1 MPNTVAPTP
10 LSHGQ
15 LYSWREVESYPPPWR
30 AEANLSATWDLRGL
44 TPERLAA
51 ALRRLI
57 ELHEPLRT
65 SYSVDGDGVPAQQV
79 HSVDGSG
86 GDGGGGGGDG
96 GGGGG
101 DDGGGDDDGDDG
113 SDGGGLC
120 GLDPAT
126 GLPRAIETADRQITD
141 FADPIRTTEALAAQ
155 AIPMTGGPCWR
166 GSLVTTDGAPMF
178 VSLAF
183 SHLILDVW
191 SMIEL
196 ERRFRILAE
205 DPGADLDAG
214 ASQRDLSAAQHAE
227 KWQTRQASAEKYWR
241 GLLAEAP
248 TGFRQALPTLG
259 TGQTKP
265 RVQAVLHSH
274 RLTVLAA
281 EAARQHAVTVPAVLL
296 AMVTAA
302 LAEHLGT
309 EGTVI
314 SLMSNNRFA
323 PDHRHVVGT
332 LNQLIPISLP
342 VDRAGTLAEH
352 VKRTHWASAKA
363 YRYSCYDVDRIAALA
378 GGSAE
383 GSAEGSADGWY
394 NRLFPAWF
402 NYLPFDDRVADPAE
416 YAPAELVWTEKPRE
430 YGQPFDVRV
439 TTQDGR
445 TSVQLRTDP
454 DVVDAEALAGMLRT
468 VAFGVQR
475 AVAAPESG
483 LKELWTPAEPDAALF
498 PGG

>member
-51 ALRRLI
+51 ALRRLV

-65 SYSVDGDGVPAQQV
+65 SYSVGPDGVPAQHV
-79 HSVDGSG
+79 YSL
-86 GDGGGGGGDG
+86 
-96 GGGGG
+96 
-101 DDGGGDDDGDDG
+101 DDDGP
-113 SDGGGLC
+113 C
-120 GLDPAT
+120 GLDAAT
-126 GLPRAIETADRQITD
+126 GLPRAIGTADRRITD
-141 FADPIRTTEALAAQ
+141 FADPIRTTETLAGQ

-205 DPGADLDAG
+205 DPEAGLDAG

-227 KWQTRQASAEKYWR
+227 KWQTRQAAAEKYWR
-241 GLLAEAP
+241 GVLAEAP
-248 TGFRQALPTLG
+248 ARFRLRQALPTLT

-274 RLTVLAA
+274 RLTALAA

-363 YRYSCYDVDRIAALA
+363 YRYSCYDVDRIAAQT
-378 GGSAE
+378 
-383 GSAEGSADGWY
+383 EGSADGWY

-402 NYLPFDDRVADPAE
+402 NYLPFDDRIADPAE
-416 YAPAELVWTEKPRE
+416 YAPAELVWTEQPRE

-439 TTQDGR
+439 TAQDGR
-445 TSVQLRTDP
+445 TSIQLRTDP
-454 DVVDAEALAGMLRT
+454 EVVDAGALTGILRT
-468 VAFGVQR
+468 IAFGVQR
-475 AVAAPESG
+475 AVSAPESG
-483 LKELWTPAEPDAALF
+483 LKELWTPADPDPALF
-498 PGG
+498 PAV